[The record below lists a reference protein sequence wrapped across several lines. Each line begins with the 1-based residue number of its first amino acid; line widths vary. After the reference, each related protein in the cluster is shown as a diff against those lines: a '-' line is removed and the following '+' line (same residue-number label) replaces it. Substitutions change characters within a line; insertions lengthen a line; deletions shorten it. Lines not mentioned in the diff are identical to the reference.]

1 MSTDH
6 PNPPDAA
13 STPAFQ
19 RRALRYTALMT
30 IAGMLAIGG
39 AVLALRGWG
48 GEEQGPAL
56 SDKPKQ
62 PELFANWPKQK
73 PDVVLVLS
81 GQMYG
86 YLQKCGCSTPQKG
99 GLERRYNL
107 IQMLRARGWEVVP
120 LDLGDVARMTNI
132 PDQALLKYRVAMESL
147 KDMAYRGVGIGKEEV
162 RFPLLS
168 ALAAYSLNNDDPPV
182 VATNVE
188 NRVQG
193 FPAQQ
198 GSMLHAWEMTPTK
211 GGVAVGSVAAIGS
224 SLRSEITTFDNT
236 IKFFHGGDGKKSV
249 EQALDDI
256 GKAAKK
262 AKADAV
268 LNVLLYQGKPES
280 AVKEA
285 MQAVEEI
292 KAFRVVLC
300 PTEESE
306 SSEPRAKPIMVN
318 DDKTMIVQVG
328 HRGQNVGVVGVFKN
342 NKGELELHYERV
354 PIGEEFET
362 PPGREKEQP
371 ILKRLEWYA
380 NEVKAQ
386 NFLAKFPKLAHPLQG
401 KLEPI
406 IKKLD
411 PTGQKG
417 LAVAYVGSAACKEC
431 HPAEYAVWEKSG
443 HSHAYEALEKKASKP
458 SQRNFDPECI
468 ICHTIGL
475 EYKIGYFG
483 TGKDEPHLRN
493 VGCENCHGPGS
504 LHVAFPKMKEFLAE
518 QSPWKAGLGDARL
531 PDPAKLLKAAAAP
544 TPEERNKIL
553 TPAEDRLLLR
563 VHDVCYKCHDIDNDP
578 HFKLEQFWPKIYH
591 SAAKNP

>member
-1 MSTDH
+1 
-6 PNPPDAA
+6 
-13 STPAFQ
+13 
-19 RRALRYTALMT
+19 
-30 IAGMLAIGG
+30 MLAIGG
-39 AVLALRGWG
+39 AILAVRSWG
-48 GEEQGPAL
+48 GAEPGPTL

-99 GLERRYNL
+99 GLERRYNV
-107 IQMLRARGWEVVP
+107 IQMLRARGWEVVS

-132 PDQALLKYRVAMESL
+132 PEQALLKYRVAMESL
-147 KDMAYRGVGIGKEEV
+147 KDMGYRGVGIGKEEV
-162 RFPLLS
+162 RFPLLT
-168 ALAAYSLNNDDPPV
+168 ALAQYALNNPEPPML
-182 VATNVE
+182 ATNVE
-188 NRVQG
+188 NRMQA
-193 FPAQQ
+193 FPAAQ
-198 GSMLHAWEMTPTK
+198 GSMLQAWEMTPTK
-211 GGVAVGSVAAIGS
+211 GGVAVGAVAAIGS
-224 SLRSEITTFDNT
+224 SLRGEMQTLDNS
-236 IKFFHGGDGKKSV
+236 IKFFHGGEGKNSV
-249 EQALDDI
+249 EQALTDI

-268 LNVLLYQGKPES
+268 VNVLLYQGKPES

-285 MQAVEEI
+285 MQAAEDI
-292 KAFRVVLC
+292 KAFRVILC

-306 SSEPRAKPIMVN
+306 SSEPRAKPIMIN
-318 DDKTMIVQVG
+318 NDKTMIVQVG

-362 PPGREKEQP
+362 PAGSEKDQP

-380 NEVKAQ
+380 KEVKAQ

-401 KLEPI
+401 KLDPI
-406 IKKLD
+406 IKKLG
-411 PTGQKG
+411 PLT
-417 LAVAYVGSAACKEC
+417 YVGSAACKEC

-468 ICHTIGL
+468 ICHTVGF
-475 EYKIGYFG
+475 EYRIGYFG
-483 TGKDEPHLRN
+483 SGKDEPHLRN

-504 LHVAFPKMKEFLAE
+504 LHAAFPKVKELLAE
-518 QSPWKAGLGDARL
+518 QSPWKAGLGDVRL
-531 PDPAKLLKAAAAP
+531 PEPAKLLKAAAAP

-591 SAAKNP
+591 TAKNPQ